1 MIRYLR
7 FLHEGEVKYG
17 IIHDEKV
24 EVLQGKSFSEF
35 TGSNIFVDLTE
46 IEILPPCAPEK
57 IICTGL
63 NYSDTI
69 LEDGA
74 SIPKKPLLF
83 LKAPSAII
91 CNEDSIVK
99 NQMVEILTCEAELAL
114 VIGKKGKC
122 IPVEEAESYI
132 WGYLIANDVTAKDL
146 QKEDIQW
153 TRAKSFDTFL
163 PLSHEIVG
171 DIKSNNLEIVT
182 TVNGNIVQK
191 GNTKNMI
198 FDIPYLISYISHVM
212 TLCEGDIILTGTPG
226 GYGKVIDD
234 GDTVTIKIENLGS
247 ITNTVISSNNNWCLK

>member
-1 MIRYLR
+1 VNIVIKYIRFFY
-7 FLHEGEVKYG
+7 ENEVRYG
-17 IIHDEKV
+17 ILHGE
-24 EVLQGKSFSEF
+24 
-35 TGSNIFVDLTE
+35 N
-46 IEILPPCAPEK
+46 IEILYGNSFSNFTSSNVFVNIDEIDVLTPCTPQK
-57 IICTGL
+57 VICTGL

-91 CNEDSIVK
+91 GNKDSIIK
-99 NQMVEILTCEAELAL
+99 NQMVEILACEAELAV
-114 VIGKKGKC
+114 VIGKEGKC
-122 IPVEEAESYI
+122 ISVEEANSYI

-163 PLSHEIVG
+163 PLSYEIVSG
-171 DIKSNNLEIVT
+171 IKSDNLEIRT
-182 TVNGNIVQK
+182 IVNGSIVQK
-191 GNTKNMI
+191 GNTKDMI

-212 TLCEGDIILTGTPG
+212 TLYEGDIILTGTPG

-234 GDTVTIKIENLGS
+234 GDTVIIEIEKLGS
-247 ITNTVISSNNNWCLK
+247 IKNTVITSNNS